1 METIQRERMRN
12 NDIEPLVIIISDFSP
27 NIPLAQSV
35 GPGHQEFTPI
45 QDLIRTSRVLRK
57 AHVRVAAVN
66 VDPDEAH
73 WPKFLKRPYHEALE
87 LAAMLRTRKEGL
99 EDPIETIL
107 AVESFR
113 KTFGAYVVARTSGGR
128 AYLSRALMKED
139 SILGTLLRA
148 GTSRARLHEDDL
160 LAVEISAKVTRKTAF
175 SIRLLTDTRS
185 FTCAYS

>member
-12 NDIEPLVIIISDFSP
+12 DDIEPLVIIVSDFSP

-45 QDLIRTSRVLRK
+45 QDLIRTSRMLRK

-66 VDPDEAH
+66 VDPNQTH
-73 WPKFLKRPYHEALE
+73 WSKFLKRPYHEALE

-107 AVESFR
+107 AVDSFR

-128 AYLSRALMKED
+128 AYLSRELLKED
-139 SILGTLLRA
+139 SILGTLLSA
-148 GTSRARLHEDDL
+148 GRSRARLREEDL
-160 LAVEISAKVTRKTAF
+160 REVQEYLPK
-175 SIRLLTDTRS
+175 
-185 FTCAYS
+185 